1 MDENGTGDTTHD
13 RFKTVA
19 GILLIAVAVVVL
31 LVFLSGLT
39 AQPAIHPSG
48 PNWTLVSYRDA
59 TGVLIPVINT
69 GDISA
74 RFEQGGNVTGF
85 SGCNQY
91 VAAYLLNGNQ
101 MRITYPLHTSIV
113 CTDPGITQQEETYF
127 HNLAQTASLQ
137 TGPSDITILDAQG
150 TSLLVFQKA

>member
-1 MDENGTGDTTHD
+1 MDENGTDGTTLD
-13 RFKTVA
+13 RFTTVA
-19 GILLIAVAVVVL
+19 GILLVAVAVVLL
-31 LVFLSGLT
+31 LVFLYGLT

-59 TGVLIPVINT
+59 TGVLIPVINS
-69 GDISA
+69 GDITA
-74 RFEQGGNVTGF
+74 RFEREGNVTGF

-101 MRITYPLHTSIV
+101 MRITRPLHTSLV

-127 HNLAQTASLQ
+127 TNLAKTASLL
-137 TGPSDITILDAQG
+137 TGPSEITLLDAQG
-150 TSLLVFQKA
+150 NTLLVFRKA